1 MTRSDLLHFIPGL
14 SSCTLD
20 QITTWIVQPSLLRKY
35 RLRQRGRWCLEHSP
49 LQLLVKSLSSADR
62 LLWNVTPDTEQ
73 RVLSPPSV
81 TRGLV
86 SWLEAKE
93 GLRSCKEVRR
103 TQRNVK
109 TVKLVRLGA
118 GGGVPTVGES
128 HWTLASGGVY
138 TSILKLPVCTLSSSA
153 HRPGQ
158 GSRGTFTPIR

>member
-73 RVLSPPSV
+73 RVLSTPSV
-81 TRGLV
+81 RRGLV

-118 GGGVPTVGES
+118 GGGVPTLLVRAIELLPVVECTHQYWSCLSVHCHHPHTGPARGVGERS
-128 HWTLASGGVY
+128 H
-138 TSILKLPVCTLSSSA
+138 
-153 HRPGQ
+153 R
-158 GSRGTFTPIR
+158 